1 MEYSVAD
8 LMTLRVA
15 PRKLGAWSNFPV
27 QDCFA
32 VRPEKL
38 SDLRAIPTT
47 GTLPD
52 YISRG
57 MGSGY
62 GDAAL
67 NAGSGVILHER
78 LGRLLDFDPATGVV
92 TAEGGACFADL
103 IKVFLPRG
111 WFLPVSPG
119 TKYVSVGGA
128 IAADVHGKN
137 HHADGS
143 FGRYVLDFE
152 LLTGTGQVLHCSR
165 EENADVF
172 FATLGG
178 MGLTGAILSARV
190 RLRKVESGYVAV
202 KYQRAQNLDDALAL
216 FASGDRDHRFS
227 VAWID
232 CLSSG
237 KSFGRSVLMRGDHAP
252 AARLTGRAADAPLAP
267 PAKRRTGVPFFMP
280 SFVLNQWSVKA
291 FNAAFYKRHYD
302 RDALVDYDS
311 YFYPLDS
318 VANWNRMYGRRG
330 YLQYQVVLPHATARA
345 GLVQLLE
352 RLVASRR
359 ASFLAVLKAMG
370 PESGGLLSFPKP
382 GYTLA
387 LDLPYSGPD
396 VLQYLR
402 GLDDVLLEHGGRVYL
417 AKDTCTKPESFA
429 RMYPRLGEFRDVKRR
444 IDPHDRFASS
454 QAKRLGI
461 VPTHAGRSEAGGRGA
476 SAEAAGAA
484 MAGAR

>member
-1 MEYSVAD
+1 
-8 LMTLRVA
+8 MTLRVA
-15 PRKLGAWSNFPV
+15 PRKIGAWSNFPV

-32 VRPEKL
+32 VRPEKVAE
-38 SDLRAIPTT
+38 LRAVPTE
-47 GTLPD
+47 GTLKD

-78 LGRLLDFDPATGVV
+78 LGRLLDFDPATGIL
-92 TAEGGACFADL
+92 TAEGGACFADI
-103 IKVFLPRG
+103 IKVFLPKG
-111 WFLPVSPG
+111 WFLPVTPG
-119 TKYVSVGGA
+119 TKYISVGGA

-137 HHADGS
+137 HHSDGS
-143 FGRYVLDFE
+143 FGRFVLDLQ
-152 LLTGTGQVLHCSR
+152 LLTGTGEVIHCSP
-165 EENADVF
+165 EHNADAF

-178 MGLTGAILSARV
+178 MGLTGAIISARIQ
-190 RLRKVESGYVAV
+190 LRKVESGYINVR
-202 KYQRAQNLDDALAL
+202 YQRARDLDEALAL
-216 FASGDRDHRFS
+216 FAAGDQHYRFS

-232 CLSSG
+232 CLASG

-252 AARLTGRAADAPLAP
+252 AARLTGKPAAAPLAP

-280 SFVLNQWSVKA
+280 SWVLNQWSVKA
-291 FNAAFYKRHYD
+291 FNALFYGRHRD
-302 RDALVDYDS
+302 HDALVDYDS

-330 YLQYQVVLPHATARA
+330 YLQYQMVLPHASARA

-370 PESGGLLSFPKP
+370 PESGGLLSFPTP

-387 LDLPYSGPD
+387 LDLPYSGTD
-396 VLQYLR
+396 VLEYLR
-402 GLDDVLLEHGGRVYL
+402 GLDEVVLDHGGRIYL
-417 AKDTCTKPESFA
+417 AKDTCMKSESFE
-429 RMYPRLGEFRDVKRR
+429 RMYPALERFREVKARL
-444 IDPHDRFASS
+444 DPHNRFASS
-454 QAKRLGI
+454 QSKRLNI
-461 VPTHAGRSEAGGRGA
+461 VGPSEAQTGHARAEAGRPVMVGA
-476 SAEAAGAA
+476 S
-484 MAGAR
+484 

>member
-1 MEYSVAD
+1 
-8 LMTLRVA
+8 MTLRVA
-15 PRKLGAWSNFPV
+15 PRKIGAWSNFPV

-32 VRPEKL
+32 VRPEKVAE
-38 SDLRAIPTT
+38 LRGVPVD
-47 GTLPD
+47 GSLPD

-62 GDAAL
+62 GDAGL

-78 LGRLLDFDPATGVV
+78 LGRLLDFDPAAGVV
-92 TAEGGACFADL
+92 TAEGGACLADL
-103 IKVFLPRG
+103 INVFLPRG
-111 WFLPVSPG
+111 WFLPVTPG
-119 TKYVSVGGA
+119 TKFVSVGGA

-137 HHADGS
+137 HHSDGS
-143 FGRYVLDFE
+143 FARYVLDLD
-152 LLTGTGQVLHCSR
+152 LLTGTGEILRCSR
-165 EENADVF
+165 DENADVF

-178 MGLTGAILSARV
+178 MGLTGAIVSARV
-190 RLRKVESGYVAV
+190 QLRKVESGYVAV
-202 KYQRAQNLDDALAL
+202 KYQRARDLDAALAA

-237 KSFGRSVLMRGDHAP
+237 ESFGRSVLMRGDHAP
-252 AARLTGRAADAPLAP
+252 AAKLSGRAADAPLSP
-267 PAKRRTGVPFFMP
+267 PARRRVGVPFFMP
-280 SFVLNQWSVKA
+280 SFVLNPWSVKV
-291 FNAAFYKRHYD
+291 FNALFYRRHHD

-318 VANWNRMYGRRG
+318 VPHWNRFYGRRG
-330 YLQYQVVLPHATARA
+330 YLQYQVAFPHATARA

-359 ASFLAVLKAMG
+359 ASFLAVLKALG
-370 PESGGLLSFPKP
+370 PESGGLLSFPTP

-396 VLQYLR
+396 VLEFLR
-402 GLDDVLLEHGGRVYL
+402 GLDEGVLAHGGRVYL
-417 AKDTCTKPESFA
+417 AKDTCMKPESFG
-429 RMYPRLGEFRDVKRR
+429 RMYPNLGRFLEIKRR
-444 IDPHDRFASS
+444 IDPNGRFASS

-461 VPTHAGRSEAGGRGA
+461 VGPGAKQSPGAEENGTGR
-476 SAEAAGAA
+476 EAADAA
-484 MAGAR
+484 MAVT